1 MSCEFSA
8 ALIER
13 IAALSGR
20 YPAKPAALLPVL
32 HLVQADLGHISPDDE
47 RRVAELLGMPAMKVH
62 EAVTFYTMFRR
73 APVGRYHLQVC
84 TNVSCSIAGSDSLI
98 EHLRARLGIKLGEST
113 HDGKFTLTGV
123 ECLGACEQGPCMMI
137 NFDYHGNLDAAKLDA
152 FLWGLP

>member
-1 MSCEFSA
+1 MSREFSA

-13 IAALSGR
+13 IAVLAGR

-32 HLVQADLGHISPDDE
+32 HFVQGDLGHITPDDE
-47 RRVAELLGMPAMKVH
+47 RRVAELLEIPAMKVH

-84 TNVSCSIAGSDSLI
+84 TNVSCSIAGADSLI
-98 EHLRARLGIKLGEST
+98 DHLQARLGIKLGETT

-137 NFDYHGNLDAAKLDA
+137 NFDYHTGLDKAKLDDL
-152 FLWGLP
+152 LWGLP